1 MQHAEVSNLRGPM
14 VQLVPLLSLYLL
26 VPSCFSCG
34 LDWCQAGGEYF
45 LPTDWW
51 PECRSCLM
59 TPKARHVLDHTCEYA
74 RYTSQ
79 KLSWKPN
86 HQTFQ
91 VPKMEVLSY
100 ISCM

>member
-1 MQHAEVSNLRGPM
+1 MQHAEASNLRGPM
-14 VQLVPLLSLYLL
+14 LQLVPLLCLYLL

-59 TPKARHVLDHTCEYA
+59 TPKAR
-74 RYTSQ
+74 Q
-79 KLSWKPN
+79 SWKLN